1 MFCPNNQGNLI
12 ADHSRC
18 HLTFKISIMYVNYV
32 CFPRP
37 LQSDY
42 VIKNLD
48 QIIIEEKKIL
58 LWPYY
63 SKKCHFSLIYQII
76 TSVQYYI
83 FWFFSLPLTPG
94 INLSL
99 QNTFLKNLH
108 RSNWSHGSF
117 WNSGGKHHFQLTE
130 TVLYN
135 SLDLYV
141 DVSSADV
148 SVKPEKT
155 IHVFILIQYN
165 K

>member
-1 MFCPNNQGNLI
+1 MSSYFQNL
-12 ADHSRC
+12 
-18 HLTFKISIMYVNYV
+18 NYV
-32 CFPRP
+32 CGLCMLPQTTTVWLCNKESGSNNNWR
-37 LQSDY
+37 
-42 VIKNLD
+42 
-48 QIIIEEKKIL
+48 KKIL

-63 SKKCHFSLIYQII
+63 SKKCHFSLICQII
-76 TSVQYYI
+76 TSVQLYI

-99 QNTFLKNLH
+99 QNTFLKSLY
-108 RSNWSHGSF
+108 RSNLSHGSF

-135 SLDLYV
+135 SLDLYI
-141 DVSSADV
+141 DVSSADI

-165 K
+165 N